1 MDYWSQPFQR
11 LKENNMEIFNY
22 LPTIGQ
28 LIDQVRIG
36 IGNAQIYWIIVF
48 ASALLLLHGMY
59 NMLVV
64 IFFHKLVD
72 WLGGLHHMQRDFLH
86 VFRLAA
92 VISYFVAIFLII
104 LGHFGDL
111 ILWTYALIPLNI
123 FNNNPDTLYFVGEMY
138 VTIGYGSFQLEKEWR
153 ILPIIIAFTGIFS
166 ASMSAAALFNMLGS
180 LIDKSQIDKNGQ
192 SSTS

>member
-1 MDYWSQPFQR
+1 
-11 LKENNMEIFNY
+11 
-22 LPTIGQ
+22 
-28 LIDQVRIG
+28 
-36 IGNAQIYWIIVF
+36 
-48 ASALLLLHGMY
+48 
-59 NMLVV
+59 
-64 IFFHKLVD
+64 
-72 WLGGLHHMQRDFLH
+72 MQRDFLH

-138 VTIGYGSFQLEKEWR
+138 VTIGYGAFQLEKEWR

-180 LIDKSQIDKNGQ
+180 LIDKSQIDKDSQ
-192 SSTS
+192 SSSS